1 MISEY
6 AGVILGDEQLEP
18 QNYARRAGSYY
29 GSGGPLRDE
38 FYNYEGQVCRFVSG

>member
-18 QNYARRAGSYY
+18 QNYAAAERDLITDQAGLYVTSFIITKDKCAA
-29 GSGGPLRDE
+29 L
-38 FYNYEGQVCRFVSG
+38 

>member
-18 QNYARRAGSYY
+18 QNYATDYNQAGLYVTSFIITKDKCAA
-29 GSGGPLRDE
+29 L
-38 FYNYEGQVCRFVSG
+38 

>member
-18 QNYARRAGSYY
+18 QNYD